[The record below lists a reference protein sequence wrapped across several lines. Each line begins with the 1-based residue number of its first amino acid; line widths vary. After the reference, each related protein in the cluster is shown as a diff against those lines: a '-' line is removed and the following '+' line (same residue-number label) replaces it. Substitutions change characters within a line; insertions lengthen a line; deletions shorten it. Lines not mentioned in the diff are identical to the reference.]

1 MKICCQRR
9 KLLEFMREN
18 FFIYKKLFLRK
29 AERGHWRGIDSR
41 KLPSAEKTLGE
52 TKKFL

>member
-18 FFIYKKLFLRK
+18 FLYIKSFFYGRQ
-29 AERGHWRGIDSR
+29 RGHWRGIDSR

-52 TKKFL
+52 TKNFL